1 MDKSCACS
9 DCLPQPVQTT
19 QGEIVKIYTIIFV
32 DFLLLVFDCYALR
45 LRPLICGFFYRKV
58 ACVIIYTTMQCYD
71 RQTPQAIS
79 QSELIHIVPFLSSL
93 SSLQNSY
100 NRVIALILIERYN
113 SYLFREAFNYH

>member
-79 QSELIHIVPFLSSL
+79 QSELIHIVPFLSQFEFSAKFVQ
-93 SSLQNSY
+93 SSYSINSD
-100 NRVIALILIERYN
+100 RTIQFIFI
-113 SYLFREAFNYH
+113 S